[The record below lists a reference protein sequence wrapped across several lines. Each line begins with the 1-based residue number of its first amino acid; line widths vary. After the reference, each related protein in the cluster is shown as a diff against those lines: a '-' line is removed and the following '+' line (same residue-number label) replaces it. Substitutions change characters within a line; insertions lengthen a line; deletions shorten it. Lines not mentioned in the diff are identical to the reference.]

1 MVLHQSLLPVL
12 DKLASARVL
21 CVGDIVLD
29 QFVYG
34 DTSRISPEAPVP
46 VVSVRRRAFTPG
58 GVGNV
63 AANLSGMGVQ
73 VDLVA
78 VTGPDQASDTL
89 SRLLD
94 DMDGLTA
101 HLLRDSARLTSFK
114 TRYIASGQHV
124 LRVDEETTSAV
135 SADLEDQLMKTA
147 TRLLANAR
155 VLVISDY
162 GKGTLT
168 PRVLTGLMAAAN
180 KQGIPVIVD
189 PKGFDYTRYRGADII
204 TPNRKELSEVTGN
217 MPVATDADVEA
228 ACAALIQSTGIPA
241 VVATRSA
248 DGVSVIRKKEQPIH
262 LRTRAREVFDVS
274 GAGDTFVAGLAA
286 ALSVGADIDD
296 AAELANIA
304 AGLAVEKVGTAIVRA
319 DDIRQFISESG
330 AIRTRVLSWD
340 QARDQIERWHAKG
353 YKVGFTNGCFDLL
366 HQGHVIMLEH
376 CRRECDRL
384 IVGVNADSSVRR
396 LKGPTRPVN
405 TEDARAQVIAA
416 LGSVDAVVLFGD
428 GADENDTPLKIMQ
441 ALRPDVIFKGQDYTI
456 DKVVGADFVQSY
468 GGRVALIPLED
479 GFSTT
484 ATLKKMGS
492 AA

>member
-1 MVLHQSLLPVL
+1 MILHQTLLPLL
-12 DKLASARVL
+12 DRISQSRVL
-21 CVGDIVLD
+21 CVGDVMLD

-46 VVSVRRRAFTPG
+46 VLSVTKRGYTPG

-63 AANLSGMGVQ
+63 AANLSAMGVRT
-73 VDLVA
+73 DLIS
-78 VTGPDQASDTL
+78 VTGDDQNASQL
-89 SRLLD
+89 GNILESFE
-94 DMDGLTA
+94 GLTA
-101 HLLRDSARLTSFK
+101 HLLRDAARPTTFK

-124 LRVDEETTSAV
+124 LRVDEEKIVALSSDIEDRVLKTT
-135 SADLEDQLMKTA
+135 Q
-147 TRLLANAR
+147 RLLADVQ

-162 GKGTLT
+162 GKGCLT
-168 PRVLTGLMAAAN
+168 PRVLSGLITAAN
-180 KQGIPVIVD
+180 KQNVTVIVD
-189 PKGFDYTRYRGADII
+189 PKGYDYTRYRGADVI
-204 TPNRKELSEVTGN
+204 TPNRKELSEAAGN
-217 MPVATDADVEA
+217 MATKTDADIEA
-228 ACAALIQSTGIPA
+228 AAAQIMKDTGIPA

-248 DGVSVIRKKEQPIH
+248 DGVSVICKKEQPIH
-262 LRTRAREVFDVS
+262 LRTQAREVFDVS

-286 ALSVGADIDD
+286 ALAAKAEIAD

-304 AGLAVEKVGTAIVRA
+304 AGLAVEKVGTAIVREG
-319 DDIRQFISESG
+319 DIRGFITEGDMSRSR
-330 AIRTRVLSWD
+330 IFSWD
-340 QARDQIERWHAKG
+340 QARDQMARWHAKG
-353 YKVGFTNGCFDLL
+353 LKVGFTNGCFDLL
-366 HQGHVIMLEH
+366 HQGHVLMLER

-384 IVGVNADSSVRR
+384 IVGVNCDASVGR

-405 TEDARAQVIAA
+405 PEYARAQVIAA
-416 LGSVDAVVLFGD
+416 LGSVDAVVLFGQN
-428 GADENDTPLKIMQ
+428 ADENDTPLKIMQ

-484 ATLKKMGS
+484 ATIQKMGS